1 MVFDAVQYLV
11 FLGSIILRS
20 QIHKFHSDSLVYKDD
35 KKCNKN
41 KISCCM
47 ISHLENSYLKFNLN
61 VFKIVKI
68 TSFTLYPFIFIFNII
83 FGHIIIN

>member
-1 MVFDAVQYLV
+1 
-11 FLGSIILRS
+11 
-20 QIHKFHSDSLVYKDD
+20 
-35 KKCNKN
+35 
-41 KISCCM
+41 M